1 MLFSLTSLAQ
11 TPAVHP
17 RVTQAVDMNNLVT
30 LRGNVHPLARPEYD
44 QGVAPDDLL
53 MKRILMV
60 LQRGAEQE
68 ASLRQFLDQQQVKT
82 SAQFHQW
89 LTPEQFG
96 QQFGPAGS
104 DLQAVTDWLT
114 AQGFQVSKVAAGRTV
129 IEFSGTAGLVR
140 QVLGTEIHKFR
151 VNSGDYW
158 ANVSDPQI
166 PAALAP
172 VVTGFDSLN
181 NFPRKPLHE
190 NLGTFSRSKATGEVK
205 PLFSVPTSCA
215 GGSGTC
221 YDLALG
227 PTDFATIYNVAPLW
241 SAGTTGTGQTIAVV
255 GQTNINIQ
263 DVRDFRTMFGLPAND
278 PNIILDGP
286 DPGITATDE
295 TEADLD
301 VEWSGAVAEGATI
314 DLVVSESTETTAGI
328 DLSALYI
335 IDNNLASVMSIS
347 YGDCEAEGAATNAF
361 HSTLWEQAAAEGITV
376 VAGSGDS
383 GSAGCD
389 TSPELVAQYGLAVS
403 GLASTPFDVA
413 VGGTDFNDLSSF
425 STYWNQTNAPTY
437 ENSAKSYIPEM
448 PWNNSCGSSGVLT
461 GCASAS
467 STDLSSGL
475 ELSAGGGGPSS
486 CANPSGTFPSVTC
499 PGGGY
504 AKPAWQSGTGVPS
517 DGVRDTPDISL
528 FAGDGY
534 NGTFY
539 VICQMDANA
548 AKGGSSSSC
557 DLNLNTPYE
566 DFQGV
571 GGTSASTQAFAG
583 IMALVNQAHG
593 RQGNANYVLYPLAA
607 QAGNTCVSNTAA
619 VTNASCIFYDI
630 DNATGSTTVNSGIS
644 VACQGGTPNCS
655 NTSTAANQYGIMVSG
670 SPAAAA
676 YSTTT
681 GYDLATGLGSVNA
694 ANLVNHWASNF
705 TTSTISLQLSTNPAT
720 NPVTQVHGQPVN
732 FSISVT
738 GAGTP
743 SGDVSLI
750 AQTGAASNNTT
761 GIGPF
766 RLINGNVSGSTI
778 MLPGSPSP
786 YNVTAHYAGNG
797 KFGASDSTPGVPVT
811 ISKENS
817 ATEVRLVTSDP
828 ASGQS
833 TYFSSATSVS
843 YGSPYVLRMD
853 VTNHSGNLCANTV
866 TEVVSYACPTG
877 NLTVS
882 PAPTDVNAPADD
894 NPGHYT
900 LNTQGYAEDEPI
912 QQSPGLYN
920 FVATYAGD
928 NSYNGSTS
936 STLPVTVTAA
946 QTTTTISGVPAS
958 GVAGAQITVTAVV
971 STESNGAAPTGT
983 IQLLNNGSPLGNAV
997 VVSGIAGSAGNS
1009 TSAMAQ
1015 ATVTATLP
1023 SGGAS
1028 ISAKYSGDTN
1038 YAPSNSAATSVAT
1051 SDFGLSANPS
1061 PVTISAPG
1069 QTGNTTISVSPQ
1081 DGFTGTVNLSVAS
1094 GCPTGATCTLS
1105 PPSVTISGAS
1115 AATSTLSITT
1125 TGGSSTPAGR
1135 RRVPPSLRLPAGLL
1149 PLIAGLLALVALLS
1163 SPALRRRPA
1172 VVLFA
1177 AMLLVVGVW
1186 AACGGGGGGGGN
1198 PTPTPVPGVGLST
1211 TNLAFTSQNMGTT
1224 SAAQNVNLTDTGTG
1238 ALTINNIKTT
1248 GANSGDFSETNTCG
1262 SSVAAGANCSISVT
1276 FAPTGTGVRTASVS
1290 ITDNANGSPQSV
1302 SLTGTGA
1309 QALPPTPAGAYSVTV
1324 NAVSGG
1330 DSHSIVVNVNVQ

>member
-1 MLFSLTSLAQ
+1 
-11 TPAVHP
+11 
-17 RVTQAVDMNNLVT
+17 
-30 LRGNVHPLARPEYD
+30 
-44 QGVAPDDLL
+44 
-53 MKRILMV
+53 
-60 LQRGAEQE
+60 
-68 ASLRQFLDQQQVKT
+68 
-82 SAQFHQW
+82 
-89 LTPEQFG
+89 
-96 QQFGPAGS
+96 
-104 DLQAVTDWLT
+104 
-114 AQGFQVSKVAAGRTV
+114 
-129 IEFSGTAGLVR
+129 
-140 QVLGTEIHKFR
+140 
-151 VNSGDYW
+151 
-158 ANVSDPQI
+158 
-166 PAALAP
+166 
-172 VVTGFDSLN
+172 
-181 NFPRKPLHE
+181 
-190 NLGTFSRSKATGEVK
+190 
-205 PLFSVPTSCA
+205 
-215 GGSGTC
+215 
-221 YDLALG
+221 
-227 PTDFATIYNVAPLW
+227 
-241 SAGTTGTGQTIAVV
+241 
-255 GQTNINIQ
+255 
-263 DVRDFRTMFGLPAND
+263 
-278 PNIILDGP
+278 
-286 DPGITATDE
+286 
-295 TEADLD
+295 
-301 VEWSGAVAEGATI
+301 
-314 DLVVSESTETTAGI
+314 
-328 DLSALYI
+328 
-335 IDNNLASVMSIS
+335 
-347 YGDCEAEGAATNAF
+347 
-361 HSTLWEQAAAEGITV
+361 
-376 VAGSGDS
+376 
-383 GSAGCD
+383 
-389 TSPELVAQYGLAVS
+389 
-403 GLASTPFDVA
+403 
-413 VGGTDFNDLSSF
+413 
-425 STYWNQTNAPTY
+425 
-437 ENSAKSYIPEM
+437 
-448 PWNNSCGSSGVLT
+448 
-461 GCASAS
+461 
-467 STDLSSGL
+467 
-475 ELSAGGGGPSS
+475 
-486 CANPSGTFPSVTC
+486 
-499 PGGGY
+499 
-504 AKPAWQSGTGVPS
+504 VPS

-539 VICQMDANA
+539 VICQKDANA

-557 DLNLNTPYE
+557 DLNLNAPYE

-593 RQGNANYVLYPLAA
+593 RQGNANYVFYPLAA
-607 QAGNTCVSNTAA
+607 QAGNTCVSNAAA
-619 VTNASCIFYDI
+619 VKSQSCIFYDI
-630 DNATGSTTVNSGIS
+630 DNATGNTSVNSGNS

-655 NTSTAANQYGIMVSG
+655 NTSTAANQYGILVSG

-676 YSTTT
+676 YSTTS

-766 RLINGNVSGSTI
+766 TLINGSVSGSTV

-786 YNVTAHYAGNG
+786 GASYNVTAHYAGNG
-797 KFGASDSTPGVPVT
+797 KFAASDSTPGVPVT
-811 ISKENS
+811 ISKETS
-817 ATEVRLVTSDP
+817 QTEVRLVTFDP

-833 TYFSSATSVS
+833 TYISSPTSIS

-853 VTNHSGNLCANTV
+853 VTNSSGNLCANTV

-882 PAPTDVNAPADD
+882 PAPTDVNAPSDD

-912 QQSPGLYN
+912 QQSPGLYA

-946 QTTTTISGVPAS
+946 VTTTTISGVPAS

-971 STESNGAAPTGT
+971 STESNGAAPTGS

-997 VVSGIAGSAGNS
+997 LVSGTGGSAANG

-1038 YAPSNSAATSVAT
+1038 YALSNSAATSVAT

-1061 PVTISAPG
+1061 PLTISAPG

-1081 DGFTGTVNLSVAS
+1081 SGFTGTVNLSVAS

-1105 PPSVTISGAS
+1105 PTSVTISGAS
-1115 AATSTLSITT
+1115 AVTSTLSIAT
-1125 TGGSSTPAGR
+1125 TGSSSTPAWR
-1135 RRVPPSLRLPAGLL
+1135 RRVPPSFRFPAGLL
-1149 PLIAGLLALVALLS
+1149 PLVAGLLALVLFLS
-1163 SPALRRRPA
+1163 SSALRRRPVA
-1172 VVLFA
+1172 ITFA
-1177 AMLLVVGVW
+1177 AVLLVVGVW

-1211 TNLAFTSQNMGTT
+1211 TDLVFTSQNMGTT
-1224 SAAQNVNLTDTGTG
+1224 SAAQAVTLTNTGNGTLSIGGITRTGTNPG
-1238 ALTINNIKTT
+1238 EF
-1248 GANSGDFSETNTCG
+1248 GETDTCG
-1262 SSVAAGANCSISVT
+1262 SSVTSGANCAISVT
-1276 FAPTGTGVRTASVS
+1276 FKPTATGARSAAVS
-1290 ITDNANGSPQSV
+1290 ITDNASSSPQSI